1 MRFRLLLRTFYGGL
15 ILMRF
20 YAPFPFNLNSDILSC
35 FADFKKR
42 QAKLIAIQIV

>member
-1 MRFRLLLRTFYGGL
+1 MRFQLHLHTFYGGL

-20 YAPFPFNLNSDILSC
+20 VCPFPFNLNLDILSC

>member
-15 ILMRF
+15 TKCVL
-20 YAPFPFNLNSDILSC
+20 YAPFPFNLNLDILSC